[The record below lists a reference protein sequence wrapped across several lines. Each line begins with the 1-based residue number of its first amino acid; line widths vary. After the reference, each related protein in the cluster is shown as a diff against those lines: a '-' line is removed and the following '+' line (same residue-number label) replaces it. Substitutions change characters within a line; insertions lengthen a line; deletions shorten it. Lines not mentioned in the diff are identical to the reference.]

1 MKKKP
6 HLLLPIILCCSV
18 SFAQTGIGTTSPN
31 STLDI
36 RGSLSNNFRS
46 FTGNTTAATDHT
58 LAFTGTSAATLTL
71 PDATTITGR
80 VYVVKNASSNAST
93 LTIATTSS
101 QTIDGLSSWS
111 LTQTNKSITLISNGS
126 NWYAIDES
134 LPGGGSSGSW
144 LLGGNNVGS
153 LQNLGTTSNYALPF
167 ITNNTEKM
175 RLTTDGNVGIGTS
188 SFNSTNPERLLVDG
202 GVSVTDY
209 MNLIYAKGNTN
220 SYVQFNIQNLSN
232 GGQSSTDI
240 VATADNGTESAN
252 YVDLGINSSTYN
264 NGASSLLNGVNNAY
278 LYSKGQDFVI
288 GNASTSK
295 SIIFFTGGDAPANEK
310 FRLNSSGVSFKSD
323 VFPSADN
330 TYLLGK
336 SGARW
341 SAVWSANGTIQTSDI
356 RTKTNIHALPYGL
369 KEVMQLQP
377 ISYQWKTDAT
387 GAAKVGLIAQQVKA
401 LIPEVV
407 SGDEKKELL
416 GMNYA
421 ELVPVLINAIQQ
433 QQKQIE
439 ELKLKFDALAAKK

>member
-1 MKKKP
+1 
-6 HLLLPIILCCSV
+6 
-18 SFAQTGIGTTSPN
+18 
-31 STLDI
+31 
-36 RGSLSNNFRS
+36 
-46 FTGNTTAATDHT
+46 
-58 LAFTGTSAATLTL
+58 
-71 PDATTITGR
+71 
-80 VYVVKNASSNAST
+80 
-93 LTIATTSS
+93 
-101 QTIDGLSSWS
+101 
-111 LTQTNKSITLISNGS
+111 
-126 NWYAIDES
+126 
-134 LPGGGSSGSW
+134 
-144 LLGGNNVGS
+144 
-153 LQNLGTTSNYALPF
+153 
-167 ITNNTEKM
+167 
-175 RLTTDGNVGIGTS
+175 
-188 SFNSTNPERLLVDG
+188 
-202 GVSVTDY
+202 

>member
-1 MKKKP
+1 MKKKA
-6 HLLLPIILCCSV
+6 HLLLPIVLCCSIG
-18 SFAQTGIGTTSPN
+18 FAQTGIGTTSPN

-46 FTGNTTAATDHT
+46 FTASTTAATDHT

-111 LTQTNKSITLISNGS
+111 LTQTNKSVTLISNGS
-126 NWYAIDES
+126 NWYAIHES
-134 LPGGGSSGSW
+134 LPGSGSSGSW

-153 LQNLGTTSNYALPF
+153 LQNIGTTSNYALPF

-175 RLTTDGNVGIGTS
+175 LLSADGNLGIGTS
-188 SFNSTNPERLLVDG
+188 SFNSSNPERLLVDG
-202 GVSVTDY
+202 GTSVTDY
-209 MNLIYAKGNTN
+209 MNLIYARGNTN

-310 FRLNSSGVSFKSD
+310 FRLNSNGVSFKSD
-323 VFPSADN
+323 VFPSSDN

-356 RTKTNIHALPYGL
+356 RTKTNIHSLKYGL
-369 KEVMQLQP
+369 KEIMQLQP
-377 ISYQWKTDAT
+377 ISYQWKTDVS
-387 GAAKVGLIAQQVKA
+387 GAPKVGLIAQQVKA

-433 QQKQIE
+433 QQRQIE
-439 ELKLKFDALAAKK
+439 ELKQKFDALASKK